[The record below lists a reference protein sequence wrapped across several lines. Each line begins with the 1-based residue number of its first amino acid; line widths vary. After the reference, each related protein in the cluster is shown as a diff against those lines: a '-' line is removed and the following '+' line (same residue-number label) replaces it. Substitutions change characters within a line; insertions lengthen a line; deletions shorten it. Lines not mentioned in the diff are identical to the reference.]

1 MNVNASIVVPVFN
14 EINLIESFINNL
26 FETFKNEK
34 VKFIFINDGS
44 KDGSSEWLKKNLS
57 KIFNKKNYE
66 LILLNKNYGKGYAI
80 KEGIKIVE
88 GLYTLFIDSDLEY
101 QPQDL

>member
-1 MNVNASIVVPVFN
+1 MNVNASIVVPIFN

-44 KDGSSEWLKKNLS
+44 SDGTTEWLKKNLI
-57 KIFNKKNYE
+57 KF
-66 LILLNKNYGKGYAI
+66 LIIIIMN
-80 KEGIKIVE
+80 
-88 GLYTLFIDSDLEY
+88 
-101 QPQDL
+101 